1 MGIFT
6 SMVAEEEV
14 CVMVYVVLLEFMCKC
29 RLVVGIFQRE
39 RERERECEK
48 SSCLFGHNKEREPQ
62 CVIVYLNMCVSKRE
76 PE

>member
-39 RERERECEK
+39 RERECEK
-48 SSCLFGHNKEREPQ
+48 SSCLLGHNKEREPQ

>member
-39 RERERECEK
+39 RERGNVKRVHVCWVTTKRERE
-48 SSCLFGHNKEREPQ
+48 SHN
-62 CVIVYLNMCVSKRE
+62 V
-76 PE
+76 